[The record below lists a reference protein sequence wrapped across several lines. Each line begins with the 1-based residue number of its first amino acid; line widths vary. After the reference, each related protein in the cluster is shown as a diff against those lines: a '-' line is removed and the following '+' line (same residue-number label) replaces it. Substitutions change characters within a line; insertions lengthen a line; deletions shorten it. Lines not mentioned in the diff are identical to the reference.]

1 MTNQGNKTND
11 DVRSVYNDKFFGGQ
25 KRNFNNPD
33 PGNFKNPDPGN
44 FNNPAAR
51 QYFLSVTRQRCKWEK
66 KMLLSKD
73 LKNISWPEC
82 TGKCSYL
89 I

>member
-1 MTNQGNKTND
+1 MKNLNPDTMTNQGNKTND

-33 PGNFKNPDPGN
+33 PGNFNDPDPGNFNNPDPGNFKNPDPGN

-51 QYFLSVTRQRCKWEK
+51 QYFLSVTRQICK
-66 KMLLSKD
+66 
-73 LKNISWPEC
+73 
-82 TGKCSYL
+82 
-89 I
+89 